1 MLFAHEERSMEN
13 IPPTFKTLKQ
23 HVMLFFP
30 LIKKILFARLN
41 RKLLVVFLLHSFFGR
56 SSK

>member
-30 LIKKILFARLN
+30 LIKKNPVCASEKEVI
-41 RKLLVVFLLHSFFGR
+41 
-56 SSK
+56 SSVSSS